1 MRERESL
8 FILLQHLRTCRFRL
22 IYVQKQN
29 KMKKR
34 KQKKIAKLFF
44 YFLVRVV
51 AILLISTVRC
61 HLTMLEDEPRV
72 VLVIN
77 DKQHVTMYVC
87 VCDRERERKREY
99 QKEMKNE
106 KWC

>member
-1 MRERESL
+1 MSL

-22 IYVQKQN
+22 IYV
-29 KMKKR
+29 R
-34 KQKKIAKLFF
+34 KQTNKEKKTEENCEIGSFC
-44 YFLVRVV
+44 VRIV

-61 HLTMLEDEPRV
+61 HLAMLEEDEPKA

-77 DKQHVTMYVC
+77 GKQHVTMYVC
-87 VCDRERERKREY
+87 VRLFVAARARED
-99 QKEMKNE
+99 QKEINEMKNE